1 MIFDCL
7 KQLGLSDKAVKV
19 LMTHFQLGPQPAS
32 VLARKAGL
40 NRSTTYALLGELV
53 MKGLV
58 SSFTSNGIQIFAPIT
73 PQNLLALVKY
83 HTSEVDHQAQ
93 MLALNLPQLIAVT
106 EGTHGLKP
114 RLQYF
119 DGFSGV
125 KTVMEDM
132 LTSTE
137 TLCSFSPADI
147 WLAGTDTSNYIRS
160 YGQRRTFVDRVP
172 LRVLVPDCKVVRDYL
187 DYEYPRDLCEYRY
200 LVPQFNLGWNA
211 ISIYDGK
218 VAIVSL
224 KPNQMFG
231 VLIESSEVAAMQ
243 KALFEVAWASSVVPE
258 RKQGL

>member
-40 NRSTTYALLGELV
+40 NRSTTYVLLGEL
-53 MKGLV
+53 MAKGLV
-58 SSFTSNGIQIFAPIT
+58 SSFTSNGMQIFAPIS
-73 PQNLLALVKY
+73 PRNLLALVKC
-83 HTSEVDHQAQ
+83 HTSELDHQAQ
-93 MLALNLPQLIAVT
+93 VLELNLPQLIAIT
-106 EGTHGLKP
+106 EGTHGPKP
-114 RLQYF
+114 RIQYF

-147 WLAGTDTSNYIRS
+147 WLSGADTSSYIRS

-172 LRVLVPDCKVVRDYL
+172 LRVLVPDCKIVRDYL
-187 DYEYPRDLCEYRY
+187 DYEYPHDLCEYRY

-211 ISIYDGK
+211 ISIYDDK
-218 VAIVSL
+218 VALVSL
-224 KPNQMFG
+224 NPQQMFG
-231 VLIESSEVAAMQ
+231 VLIESPEVAAMQ
-243 KALFEVAWASSVVPE
+243 KALFEVTWASSVVPV
-258 RKQGL
+258 KK